1 MRRGDVSNAV
11 QPVSIDG
18 TKVQKIAMINK
29 LARFRALPG
38 IPSQKEQFRLNAV
51 AFDEEF
57 QV

>member
-1 MRRGDVSNAV
+1 MRRGHVGNAV
-11 QPVSIDG
+11 QPGSIDG
-18 TKVQKIAMINK
+18 TKVQKSAMINK

-38 IPSQKEQFRLNAV
+38 IASQKKQFRLNAV